1 MNLVERT
8 INYVANKDWAINVEW
23 GITQLSKS
31 LMAMSSDAS
40 YNQLWEDLFEHIS
53 YVQLVSPLLISDY
66 KTGKF
71 KLSQL
76 AIKYRISYYQ
86 AQRIKAKIDD

>member
-1 MNLVERT
+1 MSKNLKHMM
-8 INYVANKDWAINVEW
+8 INRFM
-23 GITQLSKS
+23 GIATNTEIP
-31 LMAMSSDAS
+31 DAS